1 MPEHEFWVTTLFNK
15 YLGGL
20 ANAVLGMLGLH
31 AENPAA
37 PWSNAMTMQIVVA
50 FILVVLALLLRPRL
64 SVDRPGRLQHIAE
77 VIYLFLRD
85 QADEIIGSA
94 GRKYVSLFATIFI
107 FVLACNLLGTFPTL
121 ETPTLHPEV
130 PLGCAIVVF
139 VYYNMMGVRA
149 HGPLRYLAS
158 LAGPSPWLAFL
169 MFPIEVTSHLA
180 RLLSLTV
187 RLFANMFAGE
197 NIFLVFL
204 GLTYIA
210 VPAVFSA
217 FHIFESL
224 IQAYIFAL
232 LTMVYVGEAV
242 AHEH

>member
-1 MPEHEFWVTTLFNK
+1 MPEHEFWITNLFNQ

-20 ANAVLGMLGLH
+20 ANAALGLVGMQ
-31 AENPAA
+31 AEDPSA
-37 PWSNAMTMQIVVA
+37 PWSNAMVMQIVVA
-50 FILVVLALLLRPRL
+50 AILVVLALLLRPRL
-64 SVDRPGRLQHIAE
+64 SVDRPGRMQHVAE
-77 VIYLFLRD
+77 VVYLFLRG
-85 QADEIIGSA
+85 QSDEIVGPA
-94 GRKYVSLFATIFI
+94 GRRYVPLFATIFL

-121 ETPTLHPEV
+121 ETPTLHPQV
-130 PLGCAIVVF
+130 PLGCAIVAIF
-139 VYYNMMGVRA
+139 YYHALGIMT
-149 HGPLRYLAS
+149 HGPLAYVLRFM
-158 LAGPSPWLAFL
+158 GPVPWLAFL

-180 RLLSLTV
+180 RFLSLTV

-204 GLTYIA
+204 GLTYVA
-210 VPAVFSA
+210 VPAVFAA

>member
-1 MPEHEFWVTTLFNK
+1 MPEHEFWLTGVFNQ
-15 YLGGL
+15 YLGGF
-20 ANAVLGMLGLH
+20 ANAVLALFGLH
-31 AENPAA
+31 AQNPEA
-37 PWSNAMTMQIVVA
+37 PWSNAVTMQIVVA
-50 FILVVLALLLRPRL
+50 VILVVLALLLRPRL
-64 SVDRPGRLQHIAE
+64 SVDRPGRMQHIAE
-77 VIYLFLRD
+77 VTYLFLRS
-85 QADEIIGSA
+85 QADEIIGPA
-94 GRKYVSLFATIFI
+94 GRKFVPLFATIFLFI
-107 FVLACNLLGTFPTL
+107 LACNLLGTFPEM

-139 VYYNMMGVRA
+139 AYYNAMGVLA
-149 HGPLRYLAS
+149 HGPLKYVLT
-158 LAGPSPWLAFL
+158 LTGPSPWLAFL

-197 NIFLVFL
+197 NIFVVFL

-210 VPAVFSA
+210 VPAVFAA

-224 IQAYIFAL
+224 VQAYIFAL
-232 LTMVYVGEAV
+232 LAMVYVGEAV